1 MFEDNKYNANST
13 PESNLSADNQVQ
25 AEPQTQAGSQ
35 VHAESQV
42 EAESQTQASHM
53 NAQETAASQPHAD
66 NSASATSGAA
76 QSGYSA
82 PHSGVHQ
89 GPDQN
94 GAYRYS
100 WTPKWERDQQT
111 NQSNP
116 TSGNQAF
123 SGYNFQ
129 ATPPKP
135 TKKNGASR
143 AVALVLCCALVGG
156 GAGVGGAVL
165 YNSLGGNSNATTIYQ
180 NSTQGTQVNVQQ
192 ADGVKEMTLEE
203 IYASYADSCV
213 NITCQVTVQQG
224 WQQYTGTSSGSGFI
238 LSADGYIVTN
248 YHVIDG
254 ANAIKVTLN
263 NGQEYDATLIGGE
276 ETNDVAV
283 LKVKDV
289 TGLKPVV
296 LGDSDTL
303 VVGQQVSTI
312 GNALGAL
319 SFSQTSGHVSGVGR
333 SVTMSDGTI
342 INMIQTDCVINSGNS
357 GGPLF
362 DQYGRVVGITSAKYS
377 NNGDSSSASIE
388 GIGFAIP
395 INDVI
400 DMIQDFIQYGYVTGR
415 PSMGITA
422 VEVTEDYAKAF
433 GWPSGVY
440 VNGVNEGS
448 CSQTAGLKQG
458 DIITKLGDTAV
469 TTVAELNAAKNQFKA
484 GESTTLEVYRSGETI
499 TLNITFD
506 EEQNNTQDSQ
516 SQQQDPAPQQTSS
529 TQQGG
534 GYFDPWDFYFG
545 N

>member
-1 MFEDNKYNANST
+1 MFEDNNLNQNQGFD
-13 PESNLSADNQVQ
+13 PES
-25 AEPQTQAGSQ
+25 
-35 VHAESQV
+35 
-42 EAESQTQASHM
+42 
-53 NAQETAASQPHAD
+53 
-66 NSASATSGAA
+66 
-76 QSGYSA
+76 
-82 PHSGVHQ
+82 
-89 GPDQN
+89 

-100 WTPKWERDQQT
+100 WTPKGENTQNDFHVQQ
-111 NQSNP
+111 P
-116 TSGNQAF
+116 APK
-123 SGYNFQ
+123 
-129 ATPPKP
+129 PPK
-135 TKKNGASR
+135 KHNGMGR

-156 GAGVGGAVL
+156 GAGLGGAAL
-165 YNSLGGNSNATTIYQ
+165 YDNLGGNSNSTTIYQ
-180 NSTQGTQVNVQQ
+180 NTTQGTQVNVQQ

-238 LSADGYIVTN
+238 LTDDGYIVTN

-263 NGQEYDATLIGGE
+263 NGQEYDAVLIGGE
-276 ETNDVAV
+276 EANDVAV
-283 LKVKDV
+283 LKINDIS
-289 TGLKPVV
+289 GLKEVV

-312 GNALGAL
+312 GNALGTL

-377 NNGDSSSASIE
+377 NNGDTSSASIE

-433 GWPSGVY
+433 GWPAGVY

-448 CSQTAGLKQG
+448 CSETAGLKQG
-458 DIITKLGDTAV
+458 DIITKLGDTEV

-484 GESTTLEVYRSGETI
+484 GESTTLEVYRSGETV

-506 EEQNNTQDSQ
+506 EEKNNTQT
-516 SQQQDPAPQQTSS
+516 QQQDPAPQQTSS
-529 TQQGG
+529 SQQGG
-534 GYFDPWDFYFG
+534 SYFDPWDFYFG

>member
-1 MFEDNKYNANST
+1 MKLTSYYTACRRLSREIVKFPSDFWTERAAPEDTVPRGGKTRVLSLVLELQIVHAHQVT
-13 PESNLSADNQVQ
+13 IPDAHGLQPVEEAALPEHPV
-25 AEPQTQAGSQ
+25 EPQ
-35 VHAESQV
+35 
-42 EAESQTQASHM
+42 
-53 NAQETAASQPHAD
+53 P
-66 NSASATSGAA
+66 
-76 QSGYSA
+76 
-82 PHSGVHQ
+82 
-89 GPDQN
+89 
-94 GAYRYS
+94 
-100 WTPKWERDQQT
+100 
-111 NQSNP
+111 
-116 TSGNQAF
+116 
-123 SGYNFQ
+123 
-129 ATPPKP
+129 
-135 TKKNGASR
+135 
-143 AVALVLCCALVGG
+143 ALVVAEVGVGDEPLEPGALHQIAPVLHGDVQGLGHVHLGGALDVLRLVYRHRRQLPQTVGDGEDQLPGALVGG
-156 GAGVGGAVL
+156 GAGLGGAAL
-165 YNSLGGNSNATTIYQ
+165 YDRLGGGSSDGTTIYQ
-180 NSTQGTQVNVQQ
+180 NTTQGTQVNVQQ

-213 NITCQVTVQQG
+213 NVTCQVTVQQG

-238 LSADGYIVTN
+238 LSEDGYIVTN

-283 LKVKDV
+283 LKMDGIS
-289 TGLKPVV
+289 GLKPVV
-296 LGDSDTL
+296 LGDSDSL

-312 GNALGAL
+312 GNALGTL

-377 NNGDSSSASIE
+377 NNGDTSSASIE

-415 PSMGITA
+415 PAMGITA

-440 VNGVNEGS
+440 VNAVNEGS
-448 CSQTAGLKQG
+448 CSETAGLKQG

-484 GESTTLEVYRSGETI
+484 GESTTLEVYRSGETV

-506 EEQNNTQDSQ
+506 EEKLSALNSQ
-516 SQQQDPAPQQTSS
+516 TQQDPAPQQTTSM
-529 TQQGG
+529 QD
-534 GYFDPWDFYFG
+534 GYFDPWDYYFG
-545 N
+545 H